1 MRPGETL
8 AVNIWKV
15 NKEGIIPDATIFS
28 AATSALLVIVVIVFN
43 LGARYLGNKLY
54 RKLTAA
60 K

>member
-1 MRPGETL
+1 
-8 AVNIWKV
+8 
-15 NKEGIIPDATIFS
+15 IIPDATIVS